1 MKKKVILSSIIG
13 IGAVV
18 CTAIAVCAIK
28 RKNAKNLRK
37 YEDYEDFD
45 DYDWEYDEVDDGCIA
60 PECGEWNKKH
70 SPRKNC
76 A

>member
-13 IGAVV
+13 IGAVI
-18 CTAIAVCAIK
+18 CTAFAVCSIK

-37 YEDYEDFD
+37 YEDCEDFD

-60 PECGEWNKKH
+60 PECEK
-70 SPRKNC
+70 
-76 A
+76 

>member
-1 MKKKVILSSIIG
+1 MKKKVIISSIIG

-18 CTAIAVCAIK
+18 CTAFAVCSIK

-37 YEDYEDFD
+37 YEDCEDFD

-60 PECGEWNKKH
+60 PECGK
-70 SPRKNC
+70 
-76 A
+76 

>member
-18 CTAIAVCAIK
+18 CTAFAVCAIK

-60 PECGEWNKKH
+60 PECGK
-70 SPRKNC
+70 
-76 A
+76 